1 MTRLRDEAARG
12 DVNLMPAI
20 IAGGRGLRHHRRDV
34 QRAARSYGEYREPL
48 AV

>member
-1 MTRLRDEAARG
+1 MRRLDSEARAG

-20 IAGGRGLRHHRRDV
+20 IEAVQAYATLGEMCGLL
-34 QRAARSYGEYREPL
+34 RAVYGEYREPL